1 MRILVNDQKVNCP
14 KCKWSDKFER
24 FVPHLKTHICQNC
37 QPLIEKLENDNKLL
51 NQENMALKNK
61 IDRLIKENSILTE

>member
-1 MRILVNDQKVNCP
+1 
-14 KCKWSDKFER
+14 
-24 FVPHLKTHICQNC
+24 
-37 QPLIEKLENDNKLL
+37 LIEKLENDNKLL